1 MDLDYTADQIV
12 ISTGAKHSLMNVVL
26 SLVDAGDEVIL
37 PAPYW
42 VSYADMTNLA
52 GGKVVTVQT
61 GIEQDFKMTADQLR
75 DALTERTRIV
85 MVNSPNN
92 PSGSV
97 YTEEEMAAIAA
108 VLREHPRAIAISD
121 EIYEYINFTEAHAS
135 LASQPGMIE
144 RTVTVN
150 GVSKGF
156 AMTGWRIGYIAAPQW
171 IAAACTK
178 LQGQFTSGASGIS
191 QKATEH
197 AMNGG
202 GAFAAEMKAAFFKRR
217 DFMVNGLKAIDGFE
231 VNVPQGAFYI
241 PGCVC
246 PLWPEARRWCLPAGT
261 TWQCTSSKR
270 PTWPPSEATPSAS
283 NCIRLSYAASD
294 EQLAEARRIE
304 RAVGEFER
312 MSKTNTIW
320 TALSGQSVLD
330 GLNRRLSL
338 RILAVGDLMVDQY
351 LLGKVDRISPEAPVP
366 VLNASERTAARVAR
380 PTSPESACA
389 GMRRQHR
396 RTRRRGR
403 PRSTPHRP
411 TGHGR
416 HGHSGHPDL
425 GHPPDHRQDPHHER
439 RTALDARR

>member
-1 MDLDYTADQIV
+1 METRTSQLLGRLSESATIAMSRKARELKAAGRDIISLSLGEPDFDTPEPLKAAGIQAIEDNFTHYPPVPGYPEVRQAICDKLKRDNGLDYATDQIV

-75 DALTERTRIV
+75 DALTDRTRIV

-97 YTEEEMAAIAA
+97 YTEEEMAALAA

-135 LASQPGMIE
+135 LAAQPGMME

-202 GAFAAEMKAAFFKRR
+202 GALAAEMKAAFLKRR

-241 PGCVC
+241 FPDVSALFGRKHAGGA
-246 PLWPEARRWCLPAGT
+246 LSSGHDLAMYLLEAADV
-261 TWQCTSSKR
+261 
-270 PTWPPSEATPSAS
+270 ATVGGDAFGSP

-294 EQLAEARRIE
+294 EQLAEALRRIE
-304 RAVGEFER
+304 RAVGE
-312 MSKTNTIW
+312 
-320 TALSGQSVLD
+320 LS
-330 GLNRRLSL
+330 
-338 RILAVGDLMVDQY
+338 A
-351 LLGKVDRISPEAPVP
+351 
-366 VLNASERTAARVAR
+366 
-380 PTSPESACA
+380 
-389 GMRRQHR
+389 
-396 RTRRRGR
+396 
-403 PRSTPHRP
+403 
-411 TGHGR
+411 
-416 HGHSGHPDL
+416 
-425 GHPPDHRQDPHHER
+425 
-439 RTALDARR
+439 

>member
-1 MDLDYTADQIV
+1 METRTSQLLGRLSESATIAMSRKARELKAAGRDIISLSLGEPDFDTPEPVKLAGLPALEANFTHYPPVPGYPEVRQAVCNKLKRDNGLDYAADQIV

-26 SLVDAGDEVIL
+26 SLVDTGDEVIL

-52 GGKVVTVQT
+52 GGRVVTVET

-75 DALTERTRIV
+75 SALTDRTRVV

-97 YTEEEMAAIAA
+97 YTEEEMATLAA
-108 VLREHPRAIAISD
+108 VLREHPHAIAISD

-135 LASQPGMIE
+135 LAAQPGMME

-202 GAFAAEMKAAFFKRR
+202 GALAADMKAAFLKRR
-217 DFMVNGLKAIDGFE
+217 DFMIDGLRAIDGFE

-241 PGCVC
+241 FPDVSALFGRTHAGGTISSGHD
-246 PLWPEARRWCLPAGT
+246 LAMYLLEAA
-261 TWQCTSSKR
+261 
-270 PTWPPSEATPSAS
+270 EVATVGGDAFGSP

-294 EQLAEARRIE
+294 EQLAEALRRIE
-304 RAVGEFER
+304 RAVGE
-312 MSKTNTIW
+312 
-320 TALSGQSVLD
+320 LS
-330 GLNRRLSL
+330 
-338 RILAVGDLMVDQY
+338 A
-351 LLGKVDRISPEAPVP
+351 
-366 VLNASERTAARVAR
+366 
-380 PTSPESACA
+380 
-389 GMRRQHR
+389 
-396 RTRRRGR
+396 
-403 PRSTPHRP
+403 
-411 TGHGR
+411 
-416 HGHSGHPDL
+416 
-425 GHPPDHRQDPHHER
+425 
-439 RTALDARR
+439 

>member
-1 MDLDYTADQIV
+1 METRTSQLLGRLSESATIAMSRKARELKAAGRDIISLSLGEPDFDTPEPVKAAGIQAIEDNFTHYPPVPGYPEVRQAICDKLKRDNGLDYTADQVV

-52 GGKVVTVQT
+52 GGKVVTVET

-75 DALTERTRIV
+75 DALTDRTRIV

-97 YTEEEMAAIAA
+97 YTEEEMAALAA

-135 LASQPGMIE
+135 LAAQPGMME

-202 GAFAAEMKAAFFKRR
+202 GALAADMKAAFLKRR
-217 DFMVNGLKAIDGFE
+217 DFMVGGLKAIDGFE

-241 PGCVC
+241 FPDVSALFGRKHAGGT
-246 PLWPEARRWCLPAGT
+246 LSSGHDLAMYLLEAA
-261 TWQCTSSKR
+261 
-270 PTWPPSEATPSAS
+270 EVATVGGDAFGSP

-294 EQLAEARRIE
+294 EQLAEALRRIE
-304 RAVGEFER
+304 RAVGE
-312 MSKTNTIW
+312 
-320 TALSGQSVLD
+320 LS
-330 GLNRRLSL
+330 
-338 RILAVGDLMVDQY
+338 A
-351 LLGKVDRISPEAPVP
+351 
-366 VLNASERTAARVAR
+366 
-380 PTSPESACA
+380 
-389 GMRRQHR
+389 
-396 RTRRRGR
+396 
-403 PRSTPHRP
+403 
-411 TGHGR
+411 
-416 HGHSGHPDL
+416 
-425 GHPPDHRQDPHHER
+425 
-439 RTALDARR
+439 

>member
-1 MDLDYTADQIV
+1 METRTSQLLGRLSESATIAMSRKARELKAAGRDIISLSLGEPDFDTPEPVKAAGIQAIEDNFTHYPPVPGYPEVRQAICDKLRRDNGLDYTADQVV

-75 DALTERTRIV
+75 DALTDRTRIV

-97 YTEEEMAAIAA
+97 YTEEEMAALAA

-135 LASQPGMIE
+135 LAAQPGMME

-202 GAFAAEMKAAFFKRR
+202 GALAAEMKAAFLKRR

-241 PGCVC
+241 FPDVSALFGRKHAGGA
-246 PLWPEARRWCLPAGT
+246 LSSGHDLAMYLLEAADV
-261 TWQCTSSKR
+261 
-270 PTWPPSEATPSAS
+270 ATVGGDAFGSP

-294 EQLAEARRIE
+294 EQLAEALRRIE
-304 RAVGEFER
+304 RAVGE
-312 MSKTNTIW
+312 
-320 TALSGQSVLD
+320 LS
-330 GLNRRLSL
+330 
-338 RILAVGDLMVDQY
+338 A
-351 LLGKVDRISPEAPVP
+351 
-366 VLNASERTAARVAR
+366 
-380 PTSPESACA
+380 
-389 GMRRQHR
+389 
-396 RTRRRGR
+396 
-403 PRSTPHRP
+403 
-411 TGHGR
+411 
-416 HGHSGHPDL
+416 
-425 GHPPDHRQDPHHER
+425 
-439 RTALDARR
+439 

>member
-1 MDLDYTADQIV
+1 METRTSQLLGRLSESATIAMSRKARELKAAGRDIISLSLGEPDFDTPEPVKAAGIQAIEDNFTHYPPVPGYPEVRQAICDKLKRDNGLDYTADQIV

-52 GGKVVTVQT
+52 GGKVITVQT

-75 DALTERTRIV
+75 DALTDRTRIV

-97 YTEEEMAAIAA
+97 YTEEEMAALAA
-108 VLREHPRAIAISD
+108 VLREHPHAIAISD

-135 LASQPGMIE
+135 LAAQPGMME

-202 GAFAAEMKAAFFKRR
+202 GALAAEMKAAFLNRR
-217 DFMVNGLKAIDGFE
+217 DFMIEGLRAIDGFE

-241 PGCVC
+241 FPDVSALFGRKHAGGT
-246 PLWPEARRWCLPAGT
+246 LASGHDLAMYLLEAADV
-261 TWQCTSSKR
+261 
-270 PTWPPSEATPSAS
+270 ATVGGDAFGSP

-294 EQLAEARRIE
+294 EQLAEALRRIE
-304 RAVGEFER
+304 RAVGE
-312 MSKTNTIW
+312 
-320 TALSGQSVLD
+320 LS
-330 GLNRRLSL
+330 
-338 RILAVGDLMVDQY
+338 A
-351 LLGKVDRISPEAPVP
+351 
-366 VLNASERTAARVAR
+366 
-380 PTSPESACA
+380 
-389 GMRRQHR
+389 
-396 RTRRRGR
+396 
-403 PRSTPHRP
+403 
-411 TGHGR
+411 
-416 HGHSGHPDL
+416 
-425 GHPPDHRQDPHHER
+425 
-439 RTALDARR
+439 

>member
-1 MDLDYTADQIV
+1 METRTSQLLGRLSESATIAMSRKARELKAAGRDIISLSLGEPDFDTPEPVKLAGIQAIEDNFTHYPPVPGYPEVRQAICDKLKRDNGLDYAADQIV

-26 SLVDAGDEVIL
+26 SLVDTGDEVIL

-52 GGKVVTVQT
+52 GGRVVTVET

-75 DALTERTRIV
+75 SALTDRTRVV

-97 YTEEEMAAIAA
+97 YTEEEMAALAA
-108 VLREHPRAIAISD
+108 VLREHPHAIAISD

-135 LASQPGMIE
+135 LAAQPGMME

-202 GAFAAEMKAAFFKRR
+202 GALAADMKAAFLKRR
-217 DFMVNGLKAIDGFE
+217 DFMIDGLRAIDGFE

-241 PGCVC
+241 FPDVSALFGRTHAGGTISSGHD
-246 PLWPEARRWCLPAGT
+246 LAMYLLEAA
-261 TWQCTSSKR
+261 
-270 PTWPPSEATPSAS
+270 EVATVGGDAFGSP

-294 EQLAEARRIE
+294 EQLAEALRRIE
-304 RAVGEFER
+304 RAVGE
-312 MSKTNTIW
+312 
-320 TALSGQSVLD
+320 LS
-330 GLNRRLSL
+330 
-338 RILAVGDLMVDQY
+338 
-351 LLGKVDRISPEAPVP
+351 
-366 VLNASERTAARVAR
+366 T
-380 PTSPESACA
+380 
-389 GMRRQHR
+389 
-396 RTRRRGR
+396 
-403 PRSTPHRP
+403 
-411 TGHGR
+411 
-416 HGHSGHPDL
+416 
-425 GHPPDHRQDPHHER
+425 
-439 RTALDARR
+439 

>member
-1 MDLDYTADQIV
+1 METRTSQRLGRLSESATIAMSRKARELKAAGRDIISLSLGEPDFDTPEPVKAAGIQAIEDNFTHYPPVPGYPEVRQAICDKLKRDNGLDYAADQIV

-75 DALTERTRIV
+75 DALTDRTRIV

-97 YTEEEMAAIAA
+97 YTEDEMAALAA

-135 LASQPGMIE
+135 LAAQPGMME

-197 AMNGG
+197 AMKGG
-202 GAFAAEMKAAFFKRR
+202 GALAAEMKAAFLKRR
-217 DFMVNGLKAIDGFE
+217 DFMIEGLRAIDGFE

-241 PGCVC
+241 FPDVSALFGRKHAGGA
-246 PLWPEARRWCLPAGT
+246 LSSGHDLAMYLLEAADV
-261 TWQCTSSKR
+261 
-270 PTWPPSEATPSAS
+270 ATVGGDAFGSP

-294 EQLAEARRIE
+294 EQLAEALRRIE
-304 RAVGEFER
+304 RAVGE
-312 MSKTNTIW
+312 
-320 TALSGQSVLD
+320 LS
-330 GLNRRLSL
+330 
-338 RILAVGDLMVDQY
+338 A
-351 LLGKVDRISPEAPVP
+351 
-366 VLNASERTAARVAR
+366 
-380 PTSPESACA
+380 
-389 GMRRQHR
+389 
-396 RTRRRGR
+396 
-403 PRSTPHRP
+403 
-411 TGHGR
+411 
-416 HGHSGHPDL
+416 
-425 GHPPDHRQDPHHER
+425 
-439 RTALDARR
+439 

>member
-1 MDLDYTADQIV
+1 METRTSQLLGRLSESATIAMSRKARELKAAGRDIISLSLGEPDFDTPEPVKLAGIQAIEDNFTHYPPVPGYPEVRQAVCNKLKRDNGLDYAADQIV

-26 SLVDAGDEVIL
+26 SLVDTGDEVIL

-52 GGKVVTVQT
+52 GGRVVTVET

-75 DALTERTRIV
+75 SALTDRTRVV

-97 YTEEEMAAIAA
+97 YTEEEMATLAA
-108 VLREHPRAIAISD
+108 VLREHPHAIAISD

-135 LASQPGMIE
+135 LAAQPGMME

-202 GAFAAEMKAAFFKRR
+202 GALATDMKAAFLKRR
-217 DFMVNGLKAIDGFE
+217 DFMIDGLRAIDGFE

-241 PGCVC
+241 FPDVSALFGRTHAGGTISSGHD
-246 PLWPEARRWCLPAGT
+246 LAMYLLEAA
-261 TWQCTSSKR
+261 
-270 PTWPPSEATPSAS
+270 EVATVGGDAFGSP

-294 EQLAEARRIE
+294 EQLAEALRRIE
-304 RAVGEFER
+304 RAVGE
-312 MSKTNTIW
+312 
-320 TALSGQSVLD
+320 LS
-330 GLNRRLSL
+330 
-338 RILAVGDLMVDQY
+338 A
-351 LLGKVDRISPEAPVP
+351 
-366 VLNASERTAARVAR
+366 
-380 PTSPESACA
+380 
-389 GMRRQHR
+389 
-396 RTRRRGR
+396 
-403 PRSTPHRP
+403 
-411 TGHGR
+411 
-416 HGHSGHPDL
+416 
-425 GHPPDHRQDPHHER
+425 
-439 RTALDARR
+439 

>member
-1 MDLDYTADQIV
+1 MEPQTSQLLGRLSESATIAMSRKARELKAAGRDIISLSLGEPDFDTPEPVKAAGIQAIEDNFTHYPPVPGYPEVRQAICDKLKRDNGLDYAADQIV

-75 DALTERTRIV
+75 DALTDRTRIV

-97 YTEEEMAAIAA
+97 YTEEEMAALAA

-135 LASQPGMIE
+135 LAAQPGMME

-197 AMNGG
+197 AMKGG
-202 GAFAAEMKAAFFKRR
+202 GALAAEMKAAFLKRR
-217 DFMVNGLKAIDGFE
+217 DFMIEGLRAIDGFE

-241 PGCVC
+241 FPDVSALFGRKHAGGA
-246 PLWPEARRWCLPAGT
+246 LSSGHDLAMYLLEAADV
-261 TWQCTSSKR
+261 
-270 PTWPPSEATPSAS
+270 ATVGGDAFGSP

-294 EQLAEARRIE
+294 EQLAEALRRIE
-304 RAVGEFER
+304 RAVGE
-312 MSKTNTIW
+312 
-320 TALSGQSVLD
+320 LS
-330 GLNRRLSL
+330 
-338 RILAVGDLMVDQY
+338 A
-351 LLGKVDRISPEAPVP
+351 
-366 VLNASERTAARVAR
+366 
-380 PTSPESACA
+380 
-389 GMRRQHR
+389 
-396 RTRRRGR
+396 
-403 PRSTPHRP
+403 
-411 TGHGR
+411 
-416 HGHSGHPDL
+416 
-425 GHPPDHRQDPHHER
+425 
-439 RTALDARR
+439 

>member
-1 MDLDYTADQIV
+1 METRTSQLLGRLSESATIAMSRKARELKAAGRDIISLSLGEPDFDTPEPVKAAGIQAIEDNFTHYPPVPGYPEVRQAICDKLKRDNGLDYAADQIV

-75 DALTERTRIV
+75 DALTDRTRIV

-97 YTEEEMAAIAA
+97 YTEEEMAALAA

-135 LASQPGMIE
+135 LAAQPGMME

-197 AMNGG
+197 AMKGG
-202 GAFAAEMKAAFFKRR
+202 GALAAEMKAAFLKRR
-217 DFMVNGLKAIDGFE
+217 DFMIEGLRAIDGFE

-241 PGCVC
+241 FPDVSALFG
-246 PLWPEARRWCLPAGT
+246 RKHAGGAL
-261 TWQCTSSKR
+261 SSGHDLAMYLL
-270 PTWPPSEATPSAS
+270 EVADVATVGGDAFGSP

-294 EQLAEARRIE
+294 EQLAEALRRIE
-304 RAVGEFER
+304 RAVGE
-312 MSKTNTIW
+312 
-320 TALSGQSVLD
+320 LS
-330 GLNRRLSL
+330 
-338 RILAVGDLMVDQY
+338 A
-351 LLGKVDRISPEAPVP
+351 
-366 VLNASERTAARVAR
+366 
-380 PTSPESACA
+380 
-389 GMRRQHR
+389 
-396 RTRRRGR
+396 
-403 PRSTPHRP
+403 
-411 TGHGR
+411 
-416 HGHSGHPDL
+416 
-425 GHPPDHRQDPHHER
+425 
-439 RTALDARR
+439 

>member
-1 MDLDYTADQIV
+1 M
-12 ISTGAKHSLMNVVL
+12 G
-26 SLVDAGDEVIL
+26 DAGDEVIL

-75 DALTERTRIV
+75 DALTDRTRIV

-97 YTEEEMAAIAA
+97 YTEEEMAALAA

-135 LASQPGMIE
+135 LAAQPGMME

-197 AMNGG
+197 AMKGG
-202 GAFAAEMKAAFFKRR
+202 GALAAEMKAAFLKRR
-217 DFMVNGLKAIDGFE
+217 DFMIEGLRAIDGFE

-241 PGCVC
+241 FPDVSALFGRKHAGGA
-246 PLWPEARRWCLPAGT
+246 LSSGHDLAMYLLEAADV
-261 TWQCTSSKR
+261 
-270 PTWPPSEATPSAS
+270 ATVGGDAFGSP

-294 EQLAEARRIE
+294 EQLAEALRRIE
-304 RAVGEFER
+304 RAVGE
-312 MSKTNTIW
+312 
-320 TALSGQSVLD
+320 LS
-330 GLNRRLSL
+330 
-338 RILAVGDLMVDQY
+338 A
-351 LLGKVDRISPEAPVP
+351 
-366 VLNASERTAARVAR
+366 
-380 PTSPESACA
+380 
-389 GMRRQHR
+389 
-396 RTRRRGR
+396 
-403 PRSTPHRP
+403 
-411 TGHGR
+411 
-416 HGHSGHPDL
+416 
-425 GHPPDHRQDPHHER
+425 
-439 RTALDARR
+439 

>member
-1 MDLDYTADQIV
+1 METRTSQLLGRLSESATIAMSRKARELKAAGRDIISLSLGEPDFDTPEPVKAAGIQAIEDNFTHYPPVPGYPEVRQAICDKLKRDNGLDYTADQIV

-75 DALTERTRIV
+75 DALTDRTRIV

-97 YTEEEMAAIAA
+97 YTEEEMAALAA

-135 LASQPGMIE
+135 LAAQPGMME

-202 GAFAAEMKAAFFKRR
+202 GALAAEMKAAFLKRR

-241 PGCVC
+241 FPDVSALFGRKHAGGA
-246 PLWPEARRWCLPAGT
+246 LSSGHDLAMYLLEAADV
-261 TWQCTSSKR
+261 
-270 PTWPPSEATPSAS
+270 ATVGGDAFGSP

-294 EQLAEARRIE
+294 EQLAEALRRIE
-304 RAVGEFER
+304 RAVGE
-312 MSKTNTIW
+312 
-320 TALSGQSVLD
+320 LS
-330 GLNRRLSL
+330 
-338 RILAVGDLMVDQY
+338 A
-351 LLGKVDRISPEAPVP
+351 
-366 VLNASERTAARVAR
+366 
-380 PTSPESACA
+380 
-389 GMRRQHR
+389 
-396 RTRRRGR
+396 
-403 PRSTPHRP
+403 
-411 TGHGR
+411 
-416 HGHSGHPDL
+416 
-425 GHPPDHRQDPHHER
+425 
-439 RTALDARR
+439 

>member
-1 MDLDYTADQIV
+1 MEIRTSQLLGRLSESATIAMSRKARELKAAGRDIISLSLGEPDFDTPEPVKAAGIQAIEDNFTHYPPVPGYGEVRQAICAKLKRDNGLEYGPDQIV

-97 YTEEEMAAIAA
+97 YTEEEMAALAA

-135 LASQPGMIE
+135 LASQPGMME

-156 AMTGWRIGYIAAPQW
+156 AMTGWRIGYIAAPKW

-202 GAFAAEMKAAFFKRR
+202 GALAADMKAAFLKRR
-217 DFMVNGLKAIDGFE
+217 DFMVDGLKAIDGFE

-241 PGCVC
+241 FPDVSALFGRKHAGGNISSGHD
-246 PLWPEARRWCLPAGT
+246 LAMYLLEAADV
-261 TWQCTSSKR
+261 
-270 PTWPPSEATPSAS
+270 ATVGGDAFGSP

-294 EQLAEARRIE
+294 EQLAEALRRIE
-304 RAVGEFER
+304 RAVGE
-312 MSKTNTIW
+312 
-320 TALSGQSVLD
+320 LS
-330 GLNRRLSL
+330 
-338 RILAVGDLMVDQY
+338 A
-351 LLGKVDRISPEAPVP
+351 
-366 VLNASERTAARVAR
+366 
-380 PTSPESACA
+380 
-389 GMRRQHR
+389 
-396 RTRRRGR
+396 
-403 PRSTPHRP
+403 
-411 TGHGR
+411 
-416 HGHSGHPDL
+416 
-425 GHPPDHRQDPHHER
+425 
-439 RTALDARR
+439 

>member
-1 MDLDYTADQIV
+1 METRTSQLLGRLSESATIAMSRKARELKAAGRDIISLSLGEPDFDTPEPVKAAGIQAIEDNFTHYPPVPGYPEVRQAICDKLKRDNGLDYAADQIV

-75 DALTERTRIV
+75 DALTDRTRIV

-97 YTEEEMAAIAA
+97 YTEEEMAALAA

-135 LASQPGMIE
+135 LAAQPGMME

-202 GAFAAEMKAAFFKRR
+202 GALAAEMKTAFLKRR
-217 DFMVNGLKAIDGFE
+217 DFMIEGLRAIDGFE

-241 PGCVC
+241 FPDVSALFGRKHAGGA
-246 PLWPEARRWCLPAGT
+246 LSSGHDLAMYLLEAADV
-261 TWQCTSSKR
+261 
-270 PTWPPSEATPSAS
+270 ATVGGDAFGSP

-294 EQLAEARRIE
+294 EQLAEALRRIE
-304 RAVGEFER
+304 RAVGE
-312 MSKTNTIW
+312 
-320 TALSGQSVLD
+320 LS
-330 GLNRRLSL
+330 
-338 RILAVGDLMVDQY
+338 A
-351 LLGKVDRISPEAPVP
+351 
-366 VLNASERTAARVAR
+366 
-380 PTSPESACA
+380 
-389 GMRRQHR
+389 
-396 RTRRRGR
+396 
-403 PRSTPHRP
+403 
-411 TGHGR
+411 
-416 HGHSGHPDL
+416 
-425 GHPPDHRQDPHHER
+425 
-439 RTALDARR
+439 

>member
-1 MDLDYTADQIV
+1 METRTSQLLGRLSESATIAMSRKARELKAAGRDIISLSLGEPDFDTPEPVKAAGIQAIEDNFTHYPPVPGYPEVRQAICDKLKRDNGLDYAADQIV

-75 DALTERTRIV
+75 NALTDRTRIV

-97 YTEEEMAAIAA
+97 YTEEEMAALAA

-135 LASQPGMIE
+135 LAAQPGMME

-197 AMNGG
+197 AMKGG
-202 GAFAAEMKAAFFKRR
+202 GALAAEMKAAFLKRR
-217 DFMVNGLKAIDGFE
+217 DFMIEGLRAIDGFE

-241 PGCVC
+241 FPDVSALFGRKHAGGA
-246 PLWPEARRWCLPAGT
+246 LSSGHDLAMYLLEAADV
-261 TWQCTSSKR
+261 
-270 PTWPPSEATPSAS
+270 ATVGGDAFGSP

-294 EQLAEARRIE
+294 EQLAEALRRIE
-304 RAVGEFER
+304 RAVGE
-312 MSKTNTIW
+312 
-320 TALSGQSVLD
+320 LS
-330 GLNRRLSL
+330 
-338 RILAVGDLMVDQY
+338 A
-351 LLGKVDRISPEAPVP
+351 
-366 VLNASERTAARVAR
+366 
-380 PTSPESACA
+380 
-389 GMRRQHR
+389 
-396 RTRRRGR
+396 
-403 PRSTPHRP
+403 
-411 TGHGR
+411 
-416 HGHSGHPDL
+416 
-425 GHPPDHRQDPHHER
+425 
-439 RTALDARR
+439 

>member
-1 MDLDYTADQIV
+1 MEIRTSQLLGRLSESATIAMSRKARELKAAGRDIISLSLGEPDFDTPEPVKAAGIQAIEDNFTHYPPVPGYGEVRQAICDKLKRDNGLEYGPDQIV

-97 YTEEEMAAIAA
+97 YTEEEMAALAA
-108 VLREHPRAIAISD
+108 VLGEHPQAIAISD

-135 LASQPGMIE
+135 LASQPGMME

-156 AMTGWRIGYIAAPQW
+156 AMTGWRIGYIAAPKW

-202 GAFAAEMKAAFFKRR
+202 GALAADMKAAFLKRR

-241 PGCVC
+241 FPDVSALFGRKHAGGTISSGHD
-246 PLWPEARRWCLPAGT
+246 LAMYLLEAADV
-261 TWQCTSSKR
+261 
-270 PTWPPSEATPSAS
+270 ATVGGDAFGSP

-294 EQLAEARRIE
+294 EQLAEALRRIE
-304 RAVGEFER
+304 RAVGE
-312 MSKTNTIW
+312 
-320 TALSGQSVLD
+320 LS
-330 GLNRRLSL
+330 
-338 RILAVGDLMVDQY
+338 A
-351 LLGKVDRISPEAPVP
+351 
-366 VLNASERTAARVAR
+366 
-380 PTSPESACA
+380 
-389 GMRRQHR
+389 
-396 RTRRRGR
+396 
-403 PRSTPHRP
+403 
-411 TGHGR
+411 
-416 HGHSGHPDL
+416 
-425 GHPPDHRQDPHHER
+425 
-439 RTALDARR
+439 

>member
-1 MDLDYTADQIV
+1 METRTSQLLGRLSESATIAMSRKARELKAAGRDIISLSLGEPDFDTPEPVKAAGIQAIEDNFTHYPPVPGYPEVRQAICDKLKRDNGLDYAADQIV

-75 DALTERTRIV
+75 DALTDRTRIV

-97 YTEEEMAAIAA
+97 YTEEEMAALAA
-108 VLREHPRAIAISD
+108 VLKEHPRAIAISD

-135 LASQPGMIE
+135 LAAQPGMME

-197 AMNGG
+197 AMKGG
-202 GAFAAEMKAAFFKRR
+202 GALAAEMKAAFLKRR
-217 DFMVNGLKAIDGFE
+217 DFMIEGLRAIDGFE

-241 PGCVC
+241 FPDVSALFGRKHAGGA
-246 PLWPEARRWCLPAGT
+246 LSSGHDLAMYLLEAADV
-261 TWQCTSSKR
+261 
-270 PTWPPSEATPSAS
+270 ATVGGDAFGSP

-294 EQLAEARRIE
+294 EQLAEALRRIE
-304 RAVGEFER
+304 RAVGE
-312 MSKTNTIW
+312 
-320 TALSGQSVLD
+320 LS
-330 GLNRRLSL
+330 
-338 RILAVGDLMVDQY
+338 A
-351 LLGKVDRISPEAPVP
+351 
-366 VLNASERTAARVAR
+366 
-380 PTSPESACA
+380 
-389 GMRRQHR
+389 
-396 RTRRRGR
+396 
-403 PRSTPHRP
+403 
-411 TGHGR
+411 
-416 HGHSGHPDL
+416 
-425 GHPPDHRQDPHHER
+425 
-439 RTALDARR
+439 